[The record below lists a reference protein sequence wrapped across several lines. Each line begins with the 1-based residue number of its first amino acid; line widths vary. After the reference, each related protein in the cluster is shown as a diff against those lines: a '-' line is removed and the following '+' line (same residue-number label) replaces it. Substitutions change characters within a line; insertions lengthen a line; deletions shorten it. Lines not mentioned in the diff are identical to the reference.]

1 MKDRNYLAR
10 NSELV
15 RLGFDPDKDLA
26 RDAGGCWK
34 WSGEKAQELENWS
47 RYYFVARQEDGD
59 SPDTVMVQ
67 IA

>member
-1 MKDRNYLAR
+1 
-10 NSELV
+10 V
-15 RLGFDPDKDLA
+15 RLGFEPDKDLA